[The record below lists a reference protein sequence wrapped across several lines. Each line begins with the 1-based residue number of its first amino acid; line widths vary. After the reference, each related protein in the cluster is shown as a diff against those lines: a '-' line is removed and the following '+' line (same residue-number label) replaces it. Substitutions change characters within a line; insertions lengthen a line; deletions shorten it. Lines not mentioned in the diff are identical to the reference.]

1 MKDHGF
7 VSMNEILLPS
17 SGNKMVPNRFLR
29 TMVMENGI
37 LSKDPVRSAERRHPD
52 AASNLVCDR
61 KLPRTSFLKL
71 VRDRVKLV
79 RIGESV

>member
-1 MKDHGF
+1 MKGHGF

-17 SGNKMVPNRFLR
+17 SGNMMVPNRFLR
-29 TMVMENGI
+29 TMENGI

-71 VRDRVKLV
+71 VPDRVKLV